1 MKAQSFKL
9 LKDKLA
15 KSYRKYGDKTCLA
28 VGDISYTGNEVANEI
43 EKETEFGIKCINT
56 LIGLTIDLL
65 ARNKM
70 TWDERKTNHIAWVR
84 ERLETTQKEKSA
96 IGIDTPDKLK
106 QTAGK
111 GGKARAFKE
120 VLSYLET
127 H

>member
-1 MKAQSFKL
+1 MKAQSFKI
-9 LKDKLA
+9 LKDKLIKA
-15 KSYRKYGDKTCLA
+15 YRKYGDKTCLV
-28 VGDISYTGNEVANEI
+28 VGDMSYTGNEVANEI
-43 EKETEFGIKCINT
+43 QQETEFGIKCINN

-70 TWDERKTNHIAWVR
+70 TWDERSTNCRAWVK